1 MTLLMKFI
9 DEELLLYRARWRL
22 ADYAGS
28 WQALERAH
36 VLAQSQALQ
45 HTRIHLLMLV
55 FAMRRGNWHEVA
67 GQIFRLIVAPIGSL
81 TGTAPLGNTGGADV
95 SAFQPMPISDEMR
108 RKLGLAGVRAIGL
121 DDPT

>member
-1 MTLLMKFI
+1 MPLEKFI
-9 DEELLLYRARWRL
+9 EEELLLYRARWQL
-22 ADYAGS
+22 ADYSGS
-28 WQALERAH
+28 WRALERAH

-55 FAMRRGNWHEVA
+55 FATRRGNWREVA
-67 GQIFRLIVAPIGSL
+67 GQILRLVLAPIGSV

-108 RKLGLAGVRAIGL
+108 RKLGSAGVRAFNP

>member
-1 MTLLMKFI
+1 MLLKKFI
-9 DEELLLYRARWRL
+9 EEELFLYRARWRL

-55 FAMRRGNWHEVA
+55 FAVRRGKWREVG
-67 GQIFRLIVAPIGSL
+67 GQIFRLVLAPIGSV

-95 SAFQPMPISDEMR
+95 SAFQPMPLSDEIR
-108 RKLGLAGVRAIGL
+108 RKLTLAGVRVISL
-121 DDPT
+121 NDPT

>member
-1 MTLLMKFI
+1 MLLKKFI
-9 DEELLLYRARWRL
+9 EEELFLYRARWRL

-55 FAMRRGNWHEVA
+55 FALRRGKWREVG
-67 GQIFRLIVAPIGSL
+67 GQIFRLVMAPIGSV

-95 SAFQPMPISDEMR
+95 SAFQPMPLSDEIR
-108 RKLGLAGVRAIGL
+108 RKLALAGVRAVSL
-121 DDPT
+121 NDPT